1 MAGFL
6 KKILGSGVA
15 TASKSRAQL
24 SSVTDYE
31 VIDVAKL
38 TEILGHFQ
46 LGEKIRYYPEQQT
59 DSALD
64 TIIMAYGVN
73 QQLIYSPI
81 DIRCQLEGE
90 REVVSLTTDGE
101 ESIIDEVKKFCFA
114 IPLNHDDD
122 NKRTY
127 VRRAELGPRGP
138 FRRGNTVTLIAC
150 TSGGA
155 LSTIDTVVRKVM
167 PLKHGIY
174 AGHEVVLLD
183 ALPDTLTLTDQRQYY
198 RLQTSIPAIL
208 SMGEAGSHNC
218 ALVDFSE
225 GSVQLHFEDSN
236 ASLKALTK
244 SHQLILKIDVGI
256 DGQHKVYVVEGRMYR
271 KTDTSLVMKLKGIY
285 KGGDLPE
292 PIGLVD
298 ILEIK
303 ASLLRHPETQ
313 KLLDTKK

>member
-6 KKILGSGVA
+6 KKILGSGVT

-24 SSVTDYE
+24 SSVTANEAVD
-31 VIDVAKL
+31 IDKL
-38 TEILGHFQ
+38 TEILGYFQ
-46 LGEKIRYYPEQQT
+46 LGEKIRYYPEQQS
-59 DSALD
+59 DAALD

-81 DIRCQLEGE
+81 DIRCQLKGE
-90 REVVSLTTDGE
+90 REVVSLTTDGV

-150 TSGGA
+150 ISGGA
-155 LSTIDTVVRKVM
+155 LSSIDTVVRKVM

-183 ALPDTLTLTDQRQYY
+183 ALPDTLKLTDQRQYY
-198 RLQTSIPAIL
+198 RLHTNIPAML
-208 SMGEAGSHNC
+208 SMDEGASHNC
-218 ALVDFSE
+218 TLVDFSE
-225 GSVQLHFEDSN
+225 GSVQLHFED
-236 ASLKALTK
+236 ASAGLKALTK
-244 SHQLILKIDVGI
+244 MRKLILKIDVVTN
-256 DGQHKVYVVEGRMYR
+256 DQHKIYVLEGVMYR
-271 KTDTSLVMKLKGIY
+271 TTDTSLVMKLKGIY
-285 KGGDLPE
+285 KGDDLPE

-313 KLLDTKK
+313 KSLDTEK

>member
-6 KKILGSGVA
+6 KKILGNGVT
-15 TASKSRAQL
+15 TASKTRAQL
-24 SSVTDYE
+24 SSVTDNE
-31 VIDVAKL
+31 IIDVAKL
-38 TEILGHFQ
+38 TEILGYFQ
-46 LGEKIRYYPEQQT
+46 LGEKIRYYPEQQK
-59 DSALD
+59 DAALD

-81 DIRCQLEGE
+81 DIHCQLEGE
-90 REVVSLTTDGE
+90 REVVSLNTDGIE
-101 ESIIDEVKKFCFA
+101 RIIDDVEKFCFA

-198 RLQTSIPAIL
+198 RLQTNIPAIL

-218 ALVDFSE
+218 ALVDFCE
-225 GSVQLHFEDSN
+225 GSVQLNFKEVSEG
-236 ASLKALTK
+236 LKTLTN
-244 SHQLILKIDVGI
+244 SRQLTLKIDVGT
-256 DGQHKVYVVEGRMYR
+256 DGKHKIYVLEGVMYR

-313 KLLDTKK
+313 KLLDTEK